1 MGMVKKSIDIV
12 LMGQPS
18 LYQKSISIEEI
29 DNDVKNMIAAMR
41 IVLEQKKAVGL
52 AAPQI
57 GYNRRI
63 ILFGFA
69 DNARYP
75 DQAPI
80 PITTLINPE
89 YAVIGSAVASDWEGC
104 LSVPGIRGLV
114 ERYKTIKYW
123 GLDENGNPI
132 SAIAEGFLARIIQH
146 EIDHLDGII
155 FPFRVRDLK
164 YLAFESVI
172 TSIANN

>member
-1 MGMVKKSIDIV
+1 MKETNLV

-18 LYQKSISIEEI
+18 LYQKSLSVERI
-29 DNDVKNMIAAMR
+29 DTEVTNIIDIMR
-41 IVLEQKKAVGL
+41 SVLKQKKGVGL

-63 ILFGFA
+63 ILFGFE
-69 DNARYP
+69 NNIRYP
-75 DQAPI
+75 EQAPL
-80 PITTLINPE
+80 PITALINPE
-89 YAVIGSAVASDWEGC
+89 YEVLDSAVDSAWEGC

-114 ERYKTIKYW
+114 ERYKTIKYY
-123 GLDENGNPI
+123 GLDQNGNKV
-132 SAIAEGFLARIIQH
+132 SAIAAGFVARIIQH

-155 FPFRVRDLK
+155 FPFRVHDLK

-172 TSIANN
+172 NKQN